1 MRREVL
7 ELLSGGTISGAAID
21 LPPIVPTFSGSG
33 AASNNSRRG
42 SSTSISTVAATA
54 TTAAAGGGA
63 QRQQRL
69 ITSSSTTSNPTRAS
83 ASTRTI
89 GESGVQNKRSTK
101 WIWAPFASSARN
113 DGAMFYHWVKSHV
126 EYPGKATNRY
136 SIIL

>member
-7 ELLSGGTISGAAID
+7 ELLSGGTIGGAAID

-33 AASNNSRRG
+33 AASSNSRRG
-42 SSTSISTVAATA
+42 SSTSISTAAATA
-54 TTAAAGGGA
+54 TTAAAGA

-69 ITSSSTTSNPTRAS
+69 ITSSSTTSNPARAS
-83 ASTRTI
+83 SSTHTL
-89 GESGVQNKRSTK
+89 GESGVQTKRSTK

-113 DGAMFYHWVKSHV
+113 DGALFYHWVKSHV
-126 EYPGKATNRY
+126 EYPGKAINRY